1 MSTTLTLELAAVL
14 TSLSLLLRA
23 SRDTR
28 GAVTPSAVLAAAKS
42 VGWLAVIALF
52 IAGAV
57 GLWALVLA
65 ESLRVLVMLATGVA
79 LVLAAIA
86 CHVVRLLDGPSAPAL
101 GA

>member
-1 MSTTLTLELAAVL
+1 MSIAIAVL

-28 GAVTPSAVLAAAKS
+28 GAVTPSAVLAAAKRL
-42 VGWLAVIALF
+42 GWVAVVALAVVGLL
-52 IAGAV
+52 

-65 ESLRVLVMLATGVA
+65 ESLRVLVVVASGAA
-79 LVLAAIA
+79 LVLAAIGG
-86 CHVVRLLDGPSAPAL
+86 HVARLIDSPSTPEL